1 MGDAPLISALYAAP
15 LGVLAVALG
24 ARIALLRFRLR
35 VGIGDGGKPE
45 LARAIRVHANL
56 LESAPIALVLLLLA
70 ETTTALG
77 PTALHAAGAALVAG
91 RLLHAFGLAR
101 YAGASPGRFT
111 GMLLT
116 WAVTLLLAVAVA
128 VRALA

>member
-1 MGDAPLISALYAAP
+1 MGAPLISALYAAA
-15 LGVLAVALG
+15 LAVFAVALG
-24 ARIALLRFRLR
+24 VRIVLLRMRLR
-35 VGIGDGGKPE
+35 VGIGDGGKAE

-56 LESAPIALVLLLLA
+56 LETAPIALLMLVLA
-70 ETTTALG
+70 EATA
-77 PTALHAAGAALVAG
+77 ALDPAVLHGTGTALVAG
-91 RLLHAFGLAR
+91 RLLHAFGLGR